1 MEGWWRRRRIEGARR
16 GQAITE
22 MALLTPFF
30 ALILLGALDLGRL
43 YIDQVRL
50 NNAVKEAAIYGLYQT
65 DPYKMY
71 LHSIDEITEPNG
83 RVLLTNFEIE
93 MDCFSPAAPTTIR
106 DCGAGDAGPGWV
118 LEVRGSAEFRPITSQ
133 ILRFLPADPRIYSKV
148 RAEY

>member
-1 MEGWWRRRRIEGARR
+1 MGGWWRRRRGQGARR

-43 YIDQVRL
+43 FIDQVRL

-71 LHSIDEITEPNG
+71 LRADDEITEPNG
-83 RVLLTNFEIE
+83 RKLLTDFEIE
-93 MDCFSPAAPTTIR
+93 MDCFAPTAPTVR
-106 DCGAGDAGPGWV
+106 RECGEGDAGPGWV
-118 LEVRGSAEFRPITSQ
+118 LEVRGSSEFRPITSQ
-133 ILRFLPADPRIYSKV
+133 ILRFLPADPRIKKTV